1 MQDYEEM
8 QEDWQRL
15 PKQFIPPYAADVKA
29 EPEKID
35 PDDLILSNPTKEYVP
50 GDELIG
56 LKEVNPIGEFLDRII
71 YVM

>member
-1 MQDYEEM
+1 M

-15 PKQFIPPYAADVKA
+15 PTQFSPLDAADVNA

-35 PDDLILSNPTKEYVP
+35 PDDVILSNPTNEYVP
-50 GDELIG
+50 GDVLIG